1 MIEVIK
7 IIGFVLAVAMTAYGI
22 GYWFT
27 KGAIAAL
34 KNDSFEV
41 NVTHRNILKPTSKDN

>member
-1 MIEVIK
+1 MIEAIK
-7 IIGFVLAVAMTAYGI
+7 IIGFVLAATITAYGI

-34 KNDSFEV
+34 KNDSFEI
-41 NVTHRNILKPTSKDN
+41 NVTHRNILKPTSEGT